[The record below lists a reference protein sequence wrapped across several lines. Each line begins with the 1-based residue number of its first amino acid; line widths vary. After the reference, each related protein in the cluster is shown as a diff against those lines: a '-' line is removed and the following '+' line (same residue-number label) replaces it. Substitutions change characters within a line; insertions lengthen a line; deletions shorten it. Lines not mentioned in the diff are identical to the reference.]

1 MGNSMSSLLRI
12 QLSALMFL
20 QFFIWG
26 SWYVTAPNYLGT
38 IGFGAVDFAWTYSV
52 GPIAGIVSPLLV
64 GMLAD
69 RFFSAQRVLALMHL
83 LGGMIMLGA
92 AAAMESGFAPAS
104 INAIFFGYMLAYYPS
119 LALAN
124 TIALR
129 NMPDPEQ
136 QFPSVRVLGT
146 IGWII
151 AGVVL
156 SAFGWGTKVEMFRL
170 AAGASF
176 LLGAF
181 SFFLPETPPSASS
194 SVSVR
199 EMLGLDALA
208 MLKDRSYLVFI
219 VCSTL
224 ICIPLAFYYQITSR
238 VVEMADFG
246 GSGFLQSLQSLLQ
259 MGDVIG
265 ATMSLGQV
273 SEIVFMLVMPFFF
286 VRLGVKWMLAVG
298 MSAWVLR
305 YVLFAL
311 GAPDQIRWMILV
323 GILLHGICYDFFF
336 VTGQIFTDR
345 IAPKALR
352 GQAQGML
359 VFFTLGIGM
368 LVGAQVAGRV
378 ESFCTTSE
386 SRAFAAR
393 IGSLQMEARA
403 LENGADGN
411 SLRSADARRL
421 AEIRE
426 TEIPALRRS
435 ELQAIDW
442 RMLWGLPAA
451 FAGFVLAAFLLLF
464 KTPAPM
470 AKVDTA

>member
-1 MGNSMSSLLRI
+1 MASLLRI

-38 IGFGAVDFAWTYSV
+38 VGFGAVDFGWTYSV
-52 GPIAGIVSPLLV
+52 GPIAGIISPLLV

-69 RFFSAQRVLALMHL
+69 RFFSAQRVLALLHL
-83 LGGMIMLGA
+83 LGAALMLGA

-129 NMPDPEQ
+129 NMPDPER
-136 QFPSVRVLGT
+136 QFPGVRVLGT
-146 IGWII
+146 IGWIV

-156 SAFGWGTKVEMFRL
+156 SVFGWGTKVEMFRL
-170 AAGASF
+170 AAGASL

-181 SFFLPETPPSASS
+181 SFFLPDTRPSASS
-194 SVSVR
+194 AVSIR

-298 MSAWVLR
+298 MSAWVVR
-305 YVLFAL
+305 YALFAL
-311 GAPDQIRWMILV
+311 GAPDQVRWMILV

-368 LVGAQVAGRV
+368 LAGAQVAGRV
-378 ESFCTTSE
+378 ESLCTTTE

-393 IGSLQMEARA
+393 ITALQDEARA
-403 LENGADGN
+403 LESGPVGRAPHA
-411 SLRSADARRL
+411 ADARRL

-426 TEIPALRRS
+426 SEIPALRRS
-435 ELQAIDW
+435 ELQAVDW
-442 RMLWGLPAA
+442 RTLWGLPAA
-451 FAGFVLAAFLLLF
+451 FAGLVLAAFLLLF
-464 KTPAPM
+464 KAPASM
-470 AKVDTA
+470 AKTDAA